1 MTDQP
6 SSPERRSVLVG
17 AGALSALLATPAT
30 QAQTG
35 AADVG
40 GKSVLITGSSSG
52 FGRLGALHLARG
64 GANVFATMRN
74 FDGGKRKEA
83 AELRDIASAEKL
95 RLTVLELDVTN
106 EALVIAAV
114 RAAEAASGGALDALI
129 NNAGIA
135 VGGPVELS
143 DVEAVRL
150 MFETNVIGQ
159 QRTARAALPAMRARK
174 QGLIINVSSQLG
186 RLIVPNYGFYSATK
200 FAVEAMSE
208 QLAYELAPHGVEVT
222 VVQPGG
228 YPTPIWRNSSAAT
241 DKLLQRVDAERK
253 TAYAQ
258 LVATARRTET
268 EIGTDPQDLA
278 RAFAELI
285 AMTPGSRPL
294 RRPVHP
300 DTRATTAINT
310 VSAQVQA
317 AVLGSGPFAPWHKA
331 VTS

>member
-1 MTDQP
+1 MTDLN
-6 SSPERRSVLVG
+6 RRQL
-17 AGALSALLATPAT
+17 LSATATVAASATLPAS
-30 QAQTG
+30 AQTK
-35 AADVG
+35 ADVA

-64 GANVFATMRN
+64 GATVIASMRRL
-74 FDGGKRKEA
+74 DGGRRKEA
-83 AELRDIASAEKL
+83 QELRDIAATEKL
-95 RLTVLELDVTN
+95 KLIVVEIDVTDD
-106 EALVIAAV
+106 ALV
-114 RAAEAASGGALDALI
+114 ASGVAAAAKTAGGTLDALI

-135 VGGPVELS
+135 VGGPVEIS

-159 QRTARAALPAMRARK
+159 QRTARAVLPAMRARK

-228 YPTPIWRNSSAAT
+228 YPTLIWRNSSAAT
-241 DKLLQRVDAERK
+241 DRLLQRVDAERK
-253 TAYAQ
+253 AAYAD
-258 LVATARRTET
+258 LVATARRTENSMS
-268 EIGTDPQDLA
+268 TDPEDLA
-278 RAFAELI
+278 RAFAELV
-285 AMTPGSRPL
+285 AMAPGSRPL

-300 DTRATTAINT
+300 DTRATTAINA

-317 AVLGSGPFAPWHKA
+317 AVLGNGPFAAWHKA